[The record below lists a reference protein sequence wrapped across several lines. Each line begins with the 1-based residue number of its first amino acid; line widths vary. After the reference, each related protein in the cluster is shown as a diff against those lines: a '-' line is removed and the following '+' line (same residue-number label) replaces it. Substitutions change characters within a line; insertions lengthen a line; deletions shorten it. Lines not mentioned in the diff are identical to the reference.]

1 MVKSNNKNLN
11 ILLALAVFVCGAC
24 VMIVELIGS
33 RILAPYVGTSL
44 IPWTTL
50 IGVILGS
57 LSIGYWFGGRLADI
71 KPSQTKF
78 GFIIMLAA
86 LAVVLLL
93 WQSLVLKTITP
104 WLISVFNLSFTALLS
119 SIFLFFIPSFLLGM
133 ITPYALRLALVE
145 INEAGKIAGSLYA
158 YSTLGSIAGTFLA
171 GFVLIPLWGS
181 FNSLACV
188 AIVLGILSLIF
199 LKSSIAKFFLIFL
212 ILSVLPTWYNP
223 ALFYANHQVISDQE
237 SFYNRLFVT
246 KANDPLTNR
255 PIISLMSGPNLSQS
269 ARFANGSD
277 ELVFDYTKFFR
288 LVDYFAPANNRALMI
303 GGGAYSVPRDYLM
316 HNAMATIDVAE
327 IDPLYTSIAQQYFNL
342 ENDPRLKIHHEDARL
357 FLDNKNL
364 SYDAIFVDAFNGS
377 GSVPFHLATKEAI
390 EKIYINLNDKGV
402 VIVNLIGALEG
413 PNSDFIK
420 SEYATYNKIFDQV
433 KIYALGNGKSKVQNI
448 MLVALKNND
457 WPANLPEDSE
467 LVKFLNHE
475 VISFKA
481 GNRILTDDWAP
492 VDYFLAGVFK

>member
-11 ILLALAVFVCGAC
+11 IILALAVFVCGAC

-33 RILAPYVGTSL
+33 RLLAPYVGTSL

-57 LSIGYWFGGRLADI
+57 LSVGYWFGGRLADI
-71 KPSQTKF
+71 KPSKTKF

-86 LAVVLLL
+86 LAVALLL
-93 WQSLVLKTITP
+93 WQSLALKIIAP

-145 INEAGKIAGSLYA
+145 INDAGKIAGSLYA
-158 YSTLGSIAGTFLA
+158 CSTLGSIAGTFLA

-181 FNSLACV
+181 FISLACV
-188 AIVLGILSLIF
+188 AIVLAILSSIF

-237 SFYNRLFVT
+237 SFYNRLFVV
-246 KANDPLTNR
+246 KDIDRLNNR
-255 PIISLMSGPNLSQS
+255 PLLSIMSGPHLSQS
-269 ARFANGSD
+269 ARFTDGTN
-277 ELVFDYTKFFR
+277 ELVYDYTKFFR
-288 LVDYFAPANNRALMI
+288 LVDYFVPANNKVLMI
-303 GGGAYSVPRDYLM
+303 GGGAYSVPRDYLV
-316 HNAMATIDVAE
+316 HNATATIDVAE
-327 IDPLYTSIAQQYFNL
+327 IDPLYTSIARQYFNL
-342 ENDPRLKIHHEDARL
+342 QDDSRLNIYHEDARL
-357 FLDNKNL
+357 FLENKT
-364 SYDAIFVDAFNGS
+364 SAYDAIFVDAFNGS
-377 GSVPFHLATKEAI
+377 GSVPFHLATIEAV
-390 EKIYINLNDKGV
+390 EKIYTNLNDEGV
-402 VIVNLIGALEG
+402 VIVNLISSLEG
-413 PNSDFIK
+413 PSSDFIK

-433 KIYALGNGKSKVQNI
+433 KIYPLGDDPKNIQNV
-448 MLVALKNND
+448 MLVALKNSS
-457 WPANLPEDSE
+457 WPTNLPQDPE

-475 VISFKA
+475 VIAFKA

-492 VDYFLAGVFK
+492 VDYFLAGVF